1 MEFGFA
7 ANWVPDTEF
16 VAATALALAPEFV
29 PDKAPVVGDV
39 EVVVGVSI
47 VVNPELIWI
56 NCSRLLTPTS
66 CEM

>member
-16 VAATALALAPEFV
+16 VAATAFALAPEFV
-29 PDKAPVVGDV
+29 PDTALVVGEV

-56 NCSRLLTPTS
+56 SCSRLFTPTS
-66 CEM
+66 WEI

>member
-16 VAATALALAPEFV
+16 VAATAFALAPEFV
-29 PDKAPVVGDV
+29 PDTALAVGEVVD
-39 EVVVGVSI
+39 VVGVSI
-47 VVNPELIWI
+47 DVNPELIWI
-56 NCSRLLTPTS
+56 NCCRLLTPTS